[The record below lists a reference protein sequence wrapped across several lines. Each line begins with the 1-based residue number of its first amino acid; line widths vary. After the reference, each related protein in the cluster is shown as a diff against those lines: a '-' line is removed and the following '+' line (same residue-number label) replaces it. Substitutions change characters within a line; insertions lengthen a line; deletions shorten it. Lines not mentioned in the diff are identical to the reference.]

1 MSTTTAVPPVKDDAL
16 TVCAISALAAMLAD
30 VLHEGVGHALL
41 AVLTGAK
48 SGVLSTVAWSTA
60 FDSRL
65 VAAGGT
71 LVNLA
76 AGVMFWLAL
85 RRAASASAA
94 TRFFLL
100 ISFAFNLFDGTG
112 YFFFSG
118 VTDFGDW
125 AQVIARMHP
134 HWVWRALLV
143 VIGIAAYYGAVLLL
157 GSGFVRNLGIP
168 ANDPRLRKLTILP
181 YASAIVL
188 IGVSGL
194 FNPIG
199 IQLVWQSAL
208 PATAGAYSG
217 FLWFRYYIPKGIV
230 PGRPLD
236 RISRSFAW
244 ISVAAILT
252 LAFVIE
258 LGRGITITLRP

>member
-1 MSTTTAVPPVKDDAL
+1 MSTTTVVPPVKDDVL

-41 AVLTGAK
+41 ALLTGAR
-48 SGVLSTVAWSTA
+48 SGVLSTVAWSSQ

-76 AGVMFWLAL
+76 AGLLLWLAL
-85 RRAASASAA
+85 RRAANVSPA

-100 ISFAFNLFDGTG
+100 ISCAFNLFDGTG
-112 YFFFSG
+112 YFLFSG

-125 AQVIARMHP
+125 AQVISGLQP
-134 HWVWRALLV
+134 HWLWRTSLV
-143 VIGIAAYYGAVLLL
+143 VIGIAAYYGAVLVL
-157 GSGFVRNLGIP
+157 GTSFVRNLGIP
-168 ANDPRLRKLTILP
+168 LNDTRLRKLTILP
-181 YASAIVL
+181 YISAIVL
-188 IGVSGL
+188 ISVSGL
-194 FNPIG
+194 LNPIG

-208 PATAGAYSG
+208 PATAGAHSG

-230 PGRPLD
+230 PGRPLEA
-236 RISRSFAW
+236 IGRSFVW
-244 ISVAAILT
+244 ISVAAILV
-252 LAFVIE
+252 LVFVIE

>member
-1 MSTTTAVPPVKDDAL
+1 MSTTTAVKDDVL

-76 AGVMFWLAL
+76 AGLLLWLAL
-85 RRAASASAA
+85 GRAAKASVA

-100 ISFAFNLFDGTG
+100 ISCAFNLFDGTG

-125 AQVIARMHP
+125 AQVIAGMQP
-134 HWVWRALLV
+134 HWMWRTLLV

-157 GSGFVRNLGIP
+157 GVGFVRQLGITP
-168 ANDPRLRKLTILP
+168 NDARLRRSTILP
-181 YASAIVL
+181 YVSAIVL

-194 FNPIG
+194 LNPIG

-217 FLWFRYYIPKGIV
+217 FLWFRYYIPKQIV

-236 RISRSFAW
+236 GIGRSFAW
-244 ISVAAILT
+244 ISAAIV
-252 LAFVIE
+252 LALVFVIE

>member
-1 MSTTTAVPPVKDDAL
+1 MAMTTATLPVKDDAL

-48 SGVLSTVAWSTA
+48 SGVLSTVAWSTT
-60 FDSRL
+60 FDSHL

-76 AGVMFWLAL
+76 AGLFLWLAL
-85 RRAASASAA
+85 RRAANASAA

-100 ISFAFNLFDGTG
+100 ISGAFNLFDGTG
-112 YFFFSG
+112 YFLFSG

-125 AQVIARMHP
+125 AQVIAGLRP
-134 HWVWRALLV
+134 HWLWRILLF
-143 VIGIAAYYGAVLLL
+143 VIGVATYYGAVLVL
-157 GSGFVRNLGIP
+157 GTGFARNLGIP
-168 ANDPRLRKLTILP
+168 ANDARLRKLTILP
-181 YASAIVL
+181 YVSAIVL

-208 PATAGAYSG
+208 PATAGAHSG
-217 FLWFRYYIPKGIV
+217 FLWFRYYMPKKIV

-236 RISRSFAW
+236 GIGRSFAW

-252 LAFVIE
+252 LVFVIE
-258 LGRGITITLRP
+258 LGRGIKITLRP